1 MTMKAS
7 TTAFGLLEIKEPNAI
22 KVSVELLREPMGA
35 LIAVNALL
43 VYKLGGRVKY
53 TTTELLAFLNE
64 GRTLIQE
71 DTKLHNTVLVEM
83 SVPTIPPAPHRDSY
97 L

>member
-22 KVSVELLREPMGA
+22 KANVDLLRDPGGSV
-35 LIAVNALL
+35 IAVAAFL

-83 SVPTIPPAPHRDSY
+83 SVPTTPPAPHRDSY